1 MSTDKRIFLH
11 IGAPLVGA
19 GALQDALWHNGPA
32 LAAHGVCYPLEDP
45 HQHFAATMDLREM
58 SWGGQRD
65 PAWSGVWD
73 RVAARVREWDGDRVV
88 LSQELLGGA
97 TEAQARRAVES
108 LGPGEVHVVFTARDL
123 ARQMAADWQEHVKH
137 EHTVTFDQFVDD
149 LVMKGIEA
157 PAPFG
162 EMFWGLHD
170 PVRVLAAWGAAV
182 PRERVHVI
190 TAPRGASGGAGLWG
204 RFAELAGIA
213 PEWCD
218 LGPIREHDPLGL
230 AEAELIRRVNERLG
244 SSLGG
249 DYEPLVR
256 RHLANSLLADR
267 AGRDGHVEVVVPVR
281 HHPWMRARSQ
291 ELIDGLAAAGYD
303 IVGDIAELMPDL
315 GGAAPAEPVAA
326 HALNEVAVE
335 VIEALLR
342 DLARSRERT
351 QIAEINHELAQ
362 VREQLSRLSAAPPA
376 RPSVMRRSGRRFRG
390 PGSGPA
396 GGAGGGGRA

>member
-1 MSTDKRIFLH
+1 MRTEKQIFLH

-19 GALQDALWHNGPA
+19 GALQEALWHNGPA
-32 LAAHGVCYPLEDP
+32 LAAHGVCYPLEGP

-58 SWGGQRD
+58 SWGGYRD

-73 RVAARVREWDGDRVV
+73 RVAERVREWDGDRVV
-88 LSQELLGGA
+88 LSHELLGGA
-97 TEAQARRAVES
+97 TEEQARRAVES

-157 PAPFG
+157 PEPFG

-170 PVRVLAAWGAAV
+170 PVRVLRAWGAAV
-182 PRERVHVI
+182 PRARVHVV
-190 TAPRGASGGAGLWG
+190 TAPQGQRGGAGLWG
-204 RFAELAGIA
+204 RFADLIGIA

-218 LGPIREHDPLGL
+218 LAAVREQDPLGL
-230 AEAELIRRVNERLG
+230 AEAELVRRLNERLG

-256 RHLANSLLADR
+256 RHVANTLLA
-267 AGRDGHVEVVVPVR
+267 GREGAEGHTEIVVPVR
-281 HHPWMRARSQ
+281 HHPWMRTRSR
-291 ELIDGLAAAGYD
+291 ELAEGLEAAGYD
-303 IVGDIAELMPDL
+303 IVGDLAELMPRFD
-315 GGAAPAEPVAA
+315 GAAPAEPVDAP
-326 HALNEVAVE
+326 LLTGVAIE

-342 DLARSRERT
+342 DLAKSRQRT

-376 RPSVMRRSGRRFRG
+376 RPSVVRRAAGRFRG
-390 PGSGPA
+390 T
-396 GGAGGGGRA
+396 GGGGRG